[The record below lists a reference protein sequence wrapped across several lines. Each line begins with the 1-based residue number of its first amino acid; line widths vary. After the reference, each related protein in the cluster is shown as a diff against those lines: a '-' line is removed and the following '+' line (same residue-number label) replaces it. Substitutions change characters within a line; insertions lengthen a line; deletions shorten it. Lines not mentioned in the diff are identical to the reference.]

1 MEANVKKY
9 FIYAGIMTMCAL
21 AVAAG
26 STLLAQSGVSGKD
39 NVRALL
45 NGFQENPS
53 IVTAGTGT
61 LELRIND
68 DMQTID
74 FVLTYSNLEGGPAAA
89 AHIHIASRG
98 VNGGVSGWL
107 CGGGGQPA
115 CPPDGPG
122 MTATLTG
129 VITAANVTGPASQG
143 VAPGQI
149 DRLIHAIRVGHT
161 YANVHNAKY
170 PGGEIRG
177 QINDDNQRQFER

>member
-9 FIYAGIMTMCAL
+9 VIYAGLMAIGAL

-26 STLLAQSGVSGKD
+26 STLVAQDGVSGR
-39 NVRALL
+39 NSGRTFM

-68 DMQTID
+68 DTQTID
-74 FVLTYSNLEGGPAAA
+74 FVLTYTNLEGGPATA

-107 CGGGGQPA
+107 CGGGGQPP

-122 MTATLTG
+122 VTATLTG
-129 VITAANVTGPASQG
+129 VITAANVTGPVNQG

-161 YANVHNAKY
+161 YANVHNARY

-177 QINDDNQRQFER
+177 QINDDDQRQFER